1 MTLNLIKESMIDL
14 HGPLSRSI
22 ATHAWHPNKTNVK
35 YSCCCF
41 LVVVVVVK
49 TVGFVKTLSSHKA
62 RPFKNNETTAI
73 FCIDSINTIPWQ
85 WWQFLARDGT

>member
-1 MTLNLIKESMIDL
+1 MGEN
-14 HGPLSRSI
+14 
-22 ATHAWHPNKTNVK
+22 
-35 YSCCCF
+35 
-41 LVVVVVVK
+41 VK